1 MRPGADDQVLGRT
14 SSIEPTEDSTG
25 FGDNEAGSRVIPEVN
40 SAFVVRVNAAFGNKT
55 QIKTAG
61 TKPSKVTDEGQQGC
75 RYPRLRS
82 SALLGVAVARGHQ
95 GTLELDRIIHS

>member
-1 MRPGADDQVLGRT
+1 MRPGADHQVLGRT
-14 SSIEPTEDSTG
+14 SSVEPTEESAG
-25 FGDNEAGSRVIPEVN
+25 FCDNEASSRVIPEVN
-40 SAFVVRVNAAFGNKT
+40 SAFVVRVNAAFCNKT

-61 TKPSKVTDEGQQGC
+61 TEPSKVTDEGEQGC

-95 GTLELDRIIHS
+95 GTLQLDRVIHS